1 MCVSVCVWVRVWVCL
16 GVSGCVSVS
25 GCGLSECV
33 CARMLVCAR
42 VMHVW
47 QGVGRNTHESV
58 SPRPSLTCCASSA
71 EASRASQ
78 ASPPSAPSPVS
89 PLPAVCRHPPPR
101 PAHGATARE
110 DRAEGES
117 PGALVAW
124 HAMSTRPTHPDPHG
138 IPCKV
143 VGASSTL
150 PVRACS
156 NADRQQRLPRAR
168 SPRRRAPWENSAPS
182 SVLYLPA
189 SVGSSGMRRLNG
201 ERKDGTSTR
210 LGGAV
215 SRRCCAS
222 PHPPSPRV
230 VVYQHGAIARGQVV
244 RGADEQ
250 QPAAPI
256 LSLHVV
262 IVNARATP
270 APRPWARSHDTGLRG
285 QPSAK

>member
-33 CARMLVCAR
+33 CARMLACAR

-156 NADRQQRLPRAR
+156 NADRQQRFAARALAKEARPVGEQRTVLCSLSARERRELRHAPPKRREERRHKYAPGRCREPSLLRVAAPALSAGGGLSAR
-168 SPRRRAPWENSAPS
+168 SYRSRTR
-182 SVLYLPA
+182 
-189 SVGSSGMRRLNG
+189 G
-201 ERKDGTSTR
+201 EGR
-210 LGGAV
+210 
-215 SRRCCAS
+215 
-222 PHPPSPRV
+222 
-230 VVYQHGAIARGQVV
+230 
-244 RGADEQ
+244 
-250 QPAAPI
+250 
-256 LSLHVV
+256 
-262 IVNARATP
+262 
-270 APRPWARSHDTGLRG
+270 
-285 QPSAK
+285 